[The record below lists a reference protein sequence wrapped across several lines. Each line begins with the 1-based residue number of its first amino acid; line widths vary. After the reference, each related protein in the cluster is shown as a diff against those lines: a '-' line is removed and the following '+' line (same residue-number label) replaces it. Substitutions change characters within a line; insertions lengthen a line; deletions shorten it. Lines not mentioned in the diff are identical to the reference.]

1 MNKKG
6 IICLNRMD
14 ILVLITNL
22 LFLYLIIKTLTEMN
36 DSTDNNGDKD
46 FKSFM
51 ELLVFSVI
59 EVIFVIIKYLY
70 EGKWSKHLTYLIAG
84 PATLILGLIMIIV
97 KNKLNL

>member
-14 ILVLITNL
+14 ILVLINNL
-22 LFLYLIIKTLTEMN
+22 LFLYLIIKIVTEMN
-36 DSTDNNGDKD
+36 DSTDNNGDKG

-51 ELLVFSVI
+51 VLLVFSVI

-70 EGKWSKHLTYLIAG
+70 DGKWSNHLTLLIAG

>member
-70 EGKWSKHLTYLIAG
+70 DGKWSNHLTYLIAG